1 MDIHHHYYDITSVD
15 LGSIKCS
22 FGSTRFHRPLESLA
36 LCNILGGGVIFYSII
51 LFWLFLSTLMS
62 ILEVLLSTLNN
73 EYYPQQYENLFRS
86 LYENKPLPDAHHK
99 QRTII
104 QFSSYMN
111 YAPLIPDAANLNLF
125 NHQLWLDI
133 IHPMCLLFTQH
144 SKRRWIRSI
153 ISVGLKCVLLLLP

>member
-1 MDIHHHYYDITSVD
+1 
-15 LGSIKCS
+15 
-22 FGSTRFHRPLESLA
+22 
-36 LCNILGGGVIFYSII
+36 
-51 LFWLFLSTLMS
+51 MS

-125 NHQLWLDI
+125 NHQL
-133 IHPMCLLFTQH
+133 
-144 SKRRWIRSI
+144 
-153 ISVGLKCVLLLLP
+153 